1 MTKGLDVM
9 TKNHLAL
16 VAILLASTLPPAMAA
31 PAAAPATA
39 TAPALSQTEEASR
52 FAKQMLSDATAAL
65 TKQGATEAQKIAAFQ
80 EVLKKS
86 LALDVVGRF
95 MLGSTRDKMTAAQL
109 ARYDAVFPQYI
120 TRQYAQQFKD
130 LVGRPMEVTEARAL
144 NTRDS
149 IVRAKIKRKDGAS
162 INIDWRVRKLKDG
175 SLKMIDIIVSG
186 VSIMLVKRE
195 EFAAFIA
202 KNGVDPLLAR
212 LEKEA
217 KGA

>member
-1 MTKGLDVM
+1 M